1 MARNIV
7 IPPRSSR
14 LSTTG
19 WPDGPVD
26 AVTRKKPCPMRTQ
39 VAIYRSDVFGVAPAA
54 LIVVLTILA
63 MLGIVA
69 AVATI

>member
-1 MARNIV
+1 
-7 IPPRSSR
+7 
-14 LSTTG
+14 
-19 WPDGPVD
+19 
-26 AVTRKKPCPMRTQ
+26 MRTQ